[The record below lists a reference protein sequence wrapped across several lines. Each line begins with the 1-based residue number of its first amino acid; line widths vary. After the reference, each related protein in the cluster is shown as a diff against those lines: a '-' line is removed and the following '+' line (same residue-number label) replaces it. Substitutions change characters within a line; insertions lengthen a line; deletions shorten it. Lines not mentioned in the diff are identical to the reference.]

1 MSIVS
6 VIKIVST
13 ISSDNL
19 SSAFE
24 ENIPCVA
31 ATVTDSA
38 PFYLATLAAF
48 DIVPA
53 VSIISSIINICL
65 FASSPTTDTTSD

>member
-6 VIKIVST
+6 VIKIEST

-19 SSAFE
+19 SSALE

-31 ATVTDSA
+31 ATVTESA
-38 PFYLATLAAF
+38 PFSLATLAEL
-48 DIVPA
+48 I
-53 VSIISSIINICL
+53 
-65 FASSPTTDTTSD
+65 

>member
-6 VIKIVST
+6 VIKIEST

-19 SSAFE
+19 SSALE

-38 PFYLATLAAF
+38 PF
-48 DIVPA
+48 
-53 VSIISSIINICL
+53 S
-65 FASSPTTDTTSD
+65 